1 MRNTILL
8 DNEVPISAER
18 LAIRLELFLS
28 QAKHMKVKAGSAAAK
43 ALADKAAAEWVDNE
57 LRSVR
62 EFEEK
67 VNCSR
72 F

>member
-1 MRNTILL
+1 MRNSVML

-43 ALADKAAAEWVDNE
+43 ALAEKAAGDWVENE
-57 LRSVR
+57 LRAVR
-62 EFEEK
+62 EFEAKE
-67 VNCSR
+67 
-72 F
+72 